1 GSSFPMSAFVRAAL
15 RNLFRWAEDGVA
27 PPTAPRIALGVDEAV
42 AEAAVDRFGNAIGG
56 VPSPFLTV
64 PIARY
69 EAHSAPGPLCKL
81 AGHEV
86 PLPHKVLAD
95 RYGDVQ
101 TYLAEFT
108 ASLDDTIRAG
118 FLLEDDRAALLNDQT
133 AKAHAAF
140 ARLTA
145 PA

>member
-1 GSSFPMSAFVRAAL
+1 MSAFVRAAL
-15 RNLFRWAEDGVA
+15 RNLFRWAEDDIA
-27 PPTAPRIALGVDEAV
+27 PPRAPRIALRVGTETGQVV

-56 VPSPFLTV
+56 VPSPFLDV

-69 EAHSAPGPLCKL
+69 EAHSTPGPLCAL
-81 AGHEV
+81 AGREV
-86 PLPHKVLAD
+86 PLPCEVLAE
-95 RYGDVQ
+95 RYGDVH

-108 ASLDDTIRAG
+108 ISLDEIVAAG
-118 FLLEDDRAALLNDQT
+118 FLLQDDRAALLEAQT
-133 AKAHAAF
+133 AKAHAVF